1 MSELDHKRLYNT
13 ARWKRTRKEQL
24 SAEPLCKFHSARG
37 IVVVAGVVDHIK
49 PHKGNEELF
58 FARSNLQS
66 LCKLCHDSAKQAQ
79 EKGGLLKGNGLDG
92 LPLDPNHP
100 WNQ

>member
-1 MSELDHKRLYNT
+1 VSEPEYKRLYGT
-13 ARWKRTRKEQL
+13 ARWKKARKAQL
-24 SAEPLCKFHSARG
+24 TIEPLCRFHKARG
-37 IVVVAGVVDHIK
+37 LVALAGVVDHIK
-49 PHKGNEELF
+49 PHKGDLELF
-58 FARSNLQS
+58 FDPRNLQS